1 MENNSDEMDKNL
13 HVIYLYQHSYS
24 NATVNRY

>member
-13 HVIYLYQHSYS
+13 HVIY
-24 NATVNRY
+24 